1 MMRPLVFL
9 AITAVMFV
17 CGNRALAADARYP
30 DWPCNQVKVPELSI
44 AAVWSGPPLDDVGS
58 RWEADPDV
66 RDLVPR
72 LAERRTSLEEAEKVI
87 GEFLAGPA
95 AERRERA
102 RLLFAGL
109 FDTLNRQRSDVMSAI
124 ERFSRKQKE
133 LAAKVRAEALRL
145 REEQNAP
152 DADPAKADQDANE
165 IAWNTRI
172 FEDRRKTI
180 GYVCEVPI
188 IIERRL
194 FALARAIAQSLD

>member
-1 MMRPLVFL
+1 MW
-9 AITAVMFV
+9 
-17 CGNRALAADARYP
+17 G
-30 DWPCNQVKVPELSI
+30 
-44 AAVWSGPPLDDVGS
+44 GPPLDDVGNQ
-58 RWEADPDV
+58 WEADPKIS
-66 RDLVPR
+66 DLVSR
-72 LAERRTSLEEAEKVI
+72 LAERRTPLEEAEKAI
-87 GEFLAGPA
+87 GEFLAGTA
-95 AERRERA
+95 AEKQDKA

-124 ERFSRKQKE
+124 ERFTRKQKD

-145 REEQNAP
+145 REDQNAP
-152 DADPAKADQDANE
+152 DSDPAKAEQAANE

-194 FALARAIAQSLD
+194 FALARAIAQNLD